1 MCYVDAV
8 TMVMSLFSG
17 RQKLEPRTD
26 IWNQEVSSKAI
37 FPTGINCNL
46 LIGWRLEAFGAW
58 IRMRALKMI
67 GAEI

>member
-1 MCYVDAV
+1 MHYVDAV

-37 FPTGINCNL
+37 LFPEL
-46 LIGWRLEAFGAW
+46 S
-58 IRMRALKMI
+58 
-67 GAEI
+67 